1 MRHFFTAIL
10 LVVFLLVGAFSLST
24 DTVYAQSSLTGEINR
39 QLDAGG
45 ARSGL
50 TASDPRDTVAL
61 AIKAFLGLLGIIAIV
76 LMLYAG
82 FQWMT
87 AGGNSEQIG
96 TAKSIMINAT
106 IGLAIILSA
115 YAITYAVFSIILDS
129 TAF

>member
-1 MRHFFTAIL
+1 MKSFFTRFL
-10 LVVFLLVGAFSLST
+10 LVVLAGSFLSVP
-24 DTVYAQSSLTGEINR
+24 VYAQNSLTNDINR

-45 ARSGL
+45 AKTGL
-50 TASDPRDTVAL
+50 TQSDPRDTVAFT
-61 AIKAFLGLLGIIAIV
+61 IRIFLGILGIIAVV

-115 YAITYAVFSIILDS
+115 YAITYAVFEILLDG
-129 TAF
+129 TWG

>member
-61 AIKAFLGLLGIIAIV
+61 AIKAFLGLLGIIAVV